1 MICHCNNEK
10 EKRNWIWFCC
20 SQSNILNSN
29 CITFLLDLLHLS
41 TSQRSGS
48 LVHYAALT
56 LLSGVIFHQ
65 LPAIPYNP
73 VILVCLMSGQL
84 QVISFWSQNTTIRF
98 LYCKWIS
105 INLWKSSSYLLCIF
119 SINSI
124 IMYMI
129 IIIMYLICVS
139 ELTEQLLWTVIF
151 AFPQPKESNST
162 EKVLSIWLLN

>member
-1 MICHCNNEK
+1 MICHYNNEK

-20 SQSNILNSN
+20 SQNNILNSGR
-29 CITFLLDLLHLS
+29 ITFLLDRSHLS
-41 TSQRSGS
+41 AGQRSGS
-48 LVHYAALT
+48 LVHYGAPT
-56 LLSGVIFHQ
+56 LLPGVIFHQ
-65 LPAIPYNP
+65 LPATPYSP

-84 QVISFWSQNTTIRF
+84 QVISFWSRNTTIRF

-119 SINSI
+119 SINSK

-139 ELTEQLLWTVIF
+139 ELTEQPGVVNSYF
-151 AFPQPKESNST
+151 CFPTTQRK
-162 EKVLSIWLLN
+162 